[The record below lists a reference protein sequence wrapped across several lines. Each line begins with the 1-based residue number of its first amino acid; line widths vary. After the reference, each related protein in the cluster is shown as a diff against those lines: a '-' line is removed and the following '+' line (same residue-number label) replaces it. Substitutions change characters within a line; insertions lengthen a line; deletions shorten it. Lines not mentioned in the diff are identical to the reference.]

1 MSKKFTFIDF
11 FSGVGGFRVA
21 AEKNGGTSIGFSEV
35 DKPAIAV
42 YEKNFRTS
50 LTLSLSNA
58 FLSSAIFL
66 PQQKFSS

>member
-50 LTLSLSNA
+50 KETA
-58 FLSSAIFL
+58 FGAITFVKPFL
-66 PQQKFSS
+66 IF